1 MSYNIVKARY
11 SKTDEN
17 GKDKVVTEQYL
28 VDALSCTEAEAKVIG
43 ELSPLYSDLQV
54 KSIGDT
60 RIAEVVNSECTDGF
74 YTAKIAYVTLD
85 ERTGAE
91 KRDITQWL
99 IGGTDFNDA
108 YEMLLRELNKCVSD
122 IEIIG
127 LAKSPIVEFLSGKS

>member
-11 SKTDEN
+11 SKVGEN
-17 GKDKVVTEQYL
+17 GKDKVVTKQYL

-60 RIAEVVNSECTDGF
+60 RIAEVVNSECPAGF
-74 YTAKIAYVTLD
+74 YAAKIAYVTLD

-91 KRDITQWL
+91 KRDIIQWL